1 MGSTN
6 ENLTPAAINSL
17 TKELAGMLKGPEE
30 GIKVF
35 MNEENVAD
43 IVAEIEGPDGTPY
56 TGGVFRMKL
65 VLPSDF
71 PNSAPKGYFVTKI
84 FHPNIRQ
91 PSGEICVN
99 TLKKDWQP
107 SHGIRHI
114 LKVIRCLLI
123 QPFPDSAL
131 NEEAAKL
138 LNEDYEEYSKHAR
151 MLTSIHARPQD
162 KRSVGFSGAVEASES
177 SASPIKKKAKADKKT
192 LERKK
197 SLKRL

>member
-1 MGSTN
+1 MATSN

-17 TKELAGMLKGPEE
+17 TKELAQLISKPEE
-30 GIKVF
+30 GIRVF
-35 MNEENVAD
+35 MNEQNISD
-43 IVAEIEGPDGTPY
+43 IVAEIEGPADTPY
-56 TGGVFRMKL
+56 EGGFFRMKL
-65 VLPSDF
+65 ALPGDF
-71 PNSAPKGYFVTKI
+71 PSSAPKGFFLTKV

-107 SHGIRHI
+107 THGIRHI

-138 LNEDYEEYSKHAR
+138 MNEDYEEFAKHAK
-151 MLTSIHARPQD
+151 MMTSIHARPTD
-162 KRSVGFSGAVEASES
+162 KRPQGTTSTEELSGAT
-177 SASPIKKKAKADKKT
+177 SPSKKKAKPDKKT

>member
-1 MGSTN
+1 MAN
-6 ENLTPAAINSL
+6 ENLTPASINSL
-17 TKELAGMLKGPEE
+17 TKELSQLMTKPEE
-30 GIKVF
+30 GIRVF
-35 MNEENVAD
+35 MNEQNVAD
-43 IVAEIEGPDGTPY
+43 IIAEIEGPAGTPY
-56 TGGVFRMKL
+56 EGGFFRMKL
-65 VLPSDF
+65 VLPGDF
-71 PNSAPKGYFVTKI
+71 PSSAPKGFFTTKI

-114 LKVIRCLLI
+114 LKVVRCLLI

-131 NEEAAKL
+131 NEEASKL
-138 LNEDYEEYSKHAR
+138 MMEDYEDFAKHAR
-151 MLTSIHARPQD
+151 MITSIHARCLD
-162 KRSVGFSGAVEASES
+162 KRPTGTTCAEECGEGS
-177 SASPIKKKAKADKKT
+177 SSPIKKKAKPDKKA

>member
-6 ENLTPAAINSL
+6 ENLAPAAINSL
-17 TKELAGMLKGPEE
+17 TKELANLCKEPEE
-30 GIKVF
+30 GITVIL
-35 MNEENVAD
+35 NEENVAD
-43 IVAEIEGPDGTPY
+43 IVAEIDGPEGTPY
-56 TGGVFRMKL
+56 AGGAFRMKL
-65 VLPSDF
+65 VLPGDF
-71 PNSAPKGYFVTKI
+71 PNSAPKGYFLTKI
-84 FHPNIRQ
+84 FHPNVRQ

-138 LNEDYEEYSKHAR
+138 LLEDYEEFAKYAR
-151 MLTSIHARPQD
+151 MLTSVHARPLETI
-162 KRSVGFSGAVEASES
+162 SAEGAG
-177 SASPIKKKAKADKKT
+177 SPTKKKAKADKA
-192 LERKK
+192 KK
-197 SLKRL
+197 KGMKRL